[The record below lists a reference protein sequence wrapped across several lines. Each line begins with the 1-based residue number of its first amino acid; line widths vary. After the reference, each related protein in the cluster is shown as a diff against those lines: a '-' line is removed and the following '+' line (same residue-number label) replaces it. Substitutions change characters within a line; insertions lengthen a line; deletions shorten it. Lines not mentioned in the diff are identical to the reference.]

1 MRVAIIHDWLVTLGG
16 AERVLEQVLCIY
28 PEADLYSLIDFLPDN
43 QREFIL
49 NKKATTSFLQKFPL
63 ARKKYRSY
71 LPFMPIAIEQFDL
84 SDYDLIVSISHA
96 VAKGVL
102 KTPKQ
107 LHICYCHTP
116 IRYAWDLQQQ
126 YLKETKL
133 NQGIRGMIAKAIL
146 HYIRIWDQS
155 SVHRVNHFIAISQ
168 HIVKR
173 IKNVYGSNSTVIY
186 PPVDTEKFY
195 VGNKK
200 EEFFLTAS
208 RMVPYK
214 RIDLVVETFSQLGLP
229 LVVIGDGPD
238 FRKVKKKAKKNVEL
252 LGYQSDSVL
261 TEYLQ
266 KARAFVFAA
275 KEDFGILPVEAQACG
290 TPVIAYGE
298 GGALETV
305 IENKTGI
312 FFKEQTVESLAEAIG
327 KFEKVQNKF
336 NPHEIRKNAESFNKN
351 RFKREFKELVEQ
363 LINGRRY
370 VEENVIDD
378 MSKGSIRGGEYEK
391 SVQKDKI
398 PSY

>member
-336 NPHEIRKNAESFNKN
+336 NPHEIRKNAERFNKN

>member
-1 MRVAIIHDWLVTLGG
+1 MRIAIIHDWLVTLGG
-16 AERVLEQVLCIY
+16 AERVLEQVLCLY

-63 ARKKYRSY
+63 VRKKYRSY

-84 SDYDLIVSISHA
+84 LGYDLIVSISHA

-133 NQGIRGMIAKAIL
+133 NKGIRGMIAKAIL

-214 RIDLVVETFSQLGLP
+214 RIDLVVENFSQLGLP

-252 LGYQSDSVL
+252 LGYQSDRVL

-275 KEDFGILPVEAQACG
+275 EEDFGILPVEAQACG

-336 NPHEIRKNAESFNKN
+336 NPQEIRKNAERFNKD

-363 LINGRRY
+363 LINGQRY
-370 VEENVIDD
+370 EEENVLPV
-378 MSKGSIRGGEYEK
+378 KEE
-391 SVQKDKI
+391 DK
-398 PSY
+398 

>member
-1 MRVAIIHDWLVTLGG
+1 MRIAIIHDWLVTLGG
-16 AERVLEQVLCIY
+16 AERVLEQVLCLY

-63 ARKKYRSY
+63 VRKKYRSY

-84 SDYDLIVSISHA
+84 LDYDLIVSISHA

-102 KTPKQ
+102 KTSKQ

-133 NQGIRGMIAKAIL
+133 NKGIRGMIAKAIL

-252 LGYQSDSVL
+252 LGYQSDRVL

-275 KEDFGILPVEAQACG
+275 EEDFGILPVEAQACG

-336 NPHEIRKNAESFNKN
+336 NPQEIRKNAERFNKD

-363 LINGRRY
+363 LINGRLY
-370 VEENVIDD
+370 EEENVIYD
-378 MSKGSIRGGEYEK
+378 MSKIL
-391 SVQKDKI
+391 
-398 PSY
+398 